1 MQDLVTPVS
10 PFFSPSH
17 ESWKLEPLIFNPF
30 PLQLEG
36 NACSTVFFGCEGP
49 EERGWGY
56 GGVVLRDLG
65 INIVS
70 IGMLGLK
77 RPFKSNP
84 MQRYHIAV
92 NLQVLPS
99 PINKNIVKSQQW
111 RGHLVNAPHPLP
123 PGKPVL

>member
-30 PLQLEG
+30 PLQLKETH
-36 NACSTVFFGCEGP
+36 AAQFFLGVRDLRNE
-49 EERGWGY
+49 
-56 GGVVLRDLG
+56 GGVVEERFYRID
-65 INIVS
+65 IVS

-84 MQRYHIAV
+84 MQRYHIVV
-92 NLQVLPS
+92 NWTTKIL
-99 PINKNIVKSQQW
+99 
-111 RGHLVNAPHPLP
+111 
-123 PGKPVL
+123 